1 MRGTVQTVPRTFF
14 RRSHIIGV
22 NRYVHEQ
29 REKGAFM
36 RQSRIL
42 PFYMAYPMPLF
53 YQEEDT
59 VMRDLEYLRELYPAE
74 AKKYQKVIVDVLDRL
89 DYEGSMIY
97 DEYPDRWQIYRLT
110 RIIVDRIKEQAA
122 EETGESAKSPAGVE
136 ELVQVLLCGEIY
148 RRRHSNR
155 NGVLKF

>member
-1 MRGTVQTVPRTFF
+1 M
-14 RRSHIIGV
+14 
-22 NRYVHEQ
+22 
-29 REKGAFM
+29 K
-36 RQSRIL
+36 QSRIL

-59 VMRDLEYLRELYPAE
+59 VMRDLEYLQEMYPAE
-74 AKKYQKVIVDVLDRL
+74 AKKYRKVIADVLDRL

-110 RIIVDRIKEQAA
+110 QIITDRIRETLSA
-122 EETGESAKSPAGVE
+122 EADESADDPKRLK

-148 RRRHSNR
+148 QRRHSNH

>member
-1 MRGTVQTVPRTFF
+1 M
-14 RRSHIIGV
+14 
-22 NRYVHEQ
+22 
-29 REKGAFM
+29 K
-36 RQSRIL
+36 QSRIL

-59 VMRDLEYLRELYPAE
+59 VTRDLEYLQEMYPAE
-74 AKKYQKVIVDVLDRL
+74 AKRYRKVIADVLDRL
-89 DYEGSMIY
+89 DYDGSMIY

-110 RIIVDRIKEQAA
+110 QIIVDRIKEQAA
-122 EETGESAKSPAGVE
+122 SEATGNVDSPAGIE

>member
-1 MRGTVQTVPRTFF
+1 
-14 RRSHIIGV
+14 
-22 NRYVHEQ
+22 
-29 REKGAFM
+29 M

-59 VMRDLEYLRELYPAE
+59 VMRDLEYLQEMYPAE
-74 AKKYQKVIVDVLDRL
+74 AKKYRKVIVDVLDRL

-110 RIIVDRIKEQAA
+110 QIIVDRIKEAA
-122 EETGESAKSPAGVE
+122 SAEMRGNAEGLAGVE

>member
-1 MRGTVQTVPRTFF
+1 M
-14 RRSHIIGV
+14 
-22 NRYVHEQ
+22 
-29 REKGAFM
+29 K
-36 RQSRIL
+36 QSRVL

-59 VMRDLEYLRELYPAE
+59 VMRDLEYLQELYPTE
-74 AKKYQKVIVDVLDRL
+74 AKNYRKVIVDVLDRL

-110 RIIVDRIKEQAA
+110 QIIMDRIKDRTAA
-122 EETGESAKSPAGVE
+122 QPGENAEIPEGVE
-136 ELVQVLLCGEIY
+136 ELVQVLLCEEIY

>member
-1 MRGTVQTVPRTFF
+1 
-14 RRSHIIGV
+14 
-22 NRYVHEQ
+22 
-29 REKGAFM
+29 
-36 RQSRIL
+36 
-42 PFYMAYPMPLF
+42 
-53 YQEEDT
+53 
-59 VMRDLEYLRELYPAE
+59 MRDLEYLQEMYPAE
-74 AKKYQKVIVDVLDRL
+74 AKKYRKVIVEVLDRL

-110 RIIVDRIKEQAA
+110 QIIVGRIKEQASSDT
-122 EETGESAKSPAGVE
+122 TGNADIPAGIE

>member
-1 MRGTVQTVPRTFF
+1 
-14 RRSHIIGV
+14 
-22 NRYVHEQ
+22 
-29 REKGAFM
+29 
-36 RQSRIL
+36 
-42 PFYMAYPMPLF
+42 
-53 YQEEDT
+53 
-59 VMRDLEYLRELYPAE
+59 MRDLEYLQEMYPAE

-97 DEYPDRWQIYRLT
+97 DEYPDKWQIYRLMQ
-110 RIIVDRIKEQAA
+110 IIVDRIKEAA
-122 EETGESAKSPAGVE
+122 SAEKGGNAENSAGIE